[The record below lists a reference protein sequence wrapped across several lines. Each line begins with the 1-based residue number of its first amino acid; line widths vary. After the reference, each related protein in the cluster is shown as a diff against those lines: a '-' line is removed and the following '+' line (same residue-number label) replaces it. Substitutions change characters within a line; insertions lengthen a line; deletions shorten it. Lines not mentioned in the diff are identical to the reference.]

1 MEVKVTDKKM
11 TEYVNLLNELL
22 GGSMG
27 FNAEMRTGG
36 DEGIGDYHLYDTTDN
51 SCMSDWE
58 KPEDFYRMVK
68 IQASAHEAEAGKQ
81 SSRLLA
87 YIDFATYLYINESI
101 MRIPSAHKK
110 VDYLINNIA
119 TDLDETQIEILKE
132 YSEYMF
138 TEVREDLETYI
149 G

>member
-11 TEYVNLLNELL
+11 MEYVNLLNELL
-22 GGSMG
+22 GIHT
-27 FNAEMRTGG
+27 EMRTGG
-36 DEGIGDYHLYDTTDN
+36 DEGIGDYHLYDISDN

-68 IQASAHEAEAGKQ
+68 IQASVHDSEAGKQ

-87 YIDFATYLYINESI
+87 YIDFATYIYANESI
-101 MRIPSAHKK
+101 MRIPSARKK

-138 TEVREDLETYI
+138 KETREELGIY
-149 G
+149 

>member
-11 TEYVNLLNELL
+11 VEYVNLLNELL
-22 GGSMG
+22 GDSMG
-27 FNAEMRTGG
+27 FKAEMRIGG
-36 DEGIGDYHLYDTTDN
+36 DEGIGDYHLYDTSDN

-68 IQASAHEAEAGKQ
+68 VQASAHEAEADKQ

-87 YIDFATYLYINESI
+87 YIDFVTYLYANESI
-101 MRIPSAHKK
+101 MRIPSARKK

-132 YSEYMF
+132 YSEYIF
-138 TEVREDLETYI
+138 KETREELQIY
-149 G
+149 

>member
-1 MEVKVTDKKM
+1 
-11 TEYVNLLNELL
+11 
-22 GGSMG
+22 
-27 FNAEMRTGG
+27 
-36 DEGIGDYHLYDTTDN
+36 
-51 SCMSDWE
+51 
-58 KPEDFYRMVK
+58 
-68 IQASAHEAEAGKQ
+68 
-81 SSRLLA
+81 
-87 YIDFATYLYINESI
+87 